1 MQPPAKIDHLGIAV
15 HSIDDA
21 SRFYRDAL
29 GLECTGTEEVTDQK
43 VRVAFFPLGE
53 VRIELLEPT
62 AADSPIA
69 RFLEKKGPGL
79 HHVAYRVE
87 DLPATLAAL
96 KSAGIRLIHD
106 TPQDGAHGMK
116 IAFAHPSSTA
126 GVLTEFCQPRRSGH
140 RPDKPRIQQASG
152 R

>member
-1 MQPPAKIDHLGIAV
+1 MQPPSKIDHFGIAV
-15 HSIDDA
+15 QSIEEA

-29 GLECTGTEEVTDQK
+29 GLEPGGIEEVPEQK

-69 RFLEKKGPGL
+69 RFLEKRGPGL
-79 HHVAYRVE
+79 HHVAYLVD

-96 KSAGIRLIHD
+96 KSAGVRLID
-106 TPQDGAHGMK
+106 ETPRAGAHGMK
-116 IAFAHPSSTA
+116 IAFAHPKSTA
-126 GVLTEFCQPRRSGH
+126 GVLTEFCQPTR
-140 RPDKPRIQQASG
+140 
-152 R
+152 